1 MDLRIKLGS
10 NWSSKV
16 SQIYMNIGGVW
27 KSIKSGYINTGS
39 TSSTTGTWKQFFLRI
54 ALPVNTAK
62 PVVTGSTYL
71 YGTLSGTLGTW
82 TAPNGTNSYARQWQR
97 ADYDGS
103 STPGTFSN
111 ISGATSSTYK
121 TTIDDNG
128 KWIRLRVTA
137 TNLSGS
143 DTAFSELDYIGKY
156 PPVALTIPVISGS
169 PSVNSTL
176 TALTTVGTYW
186 KNTTTNTGDT
196 SPDTFSYRW
205 YWGDTNETK
214 GSNSSTYLV
223 GNDDIGHT
231 IRVDVTATNT
241 GGSTTSTSNQTSTVG
256 QAIGISNITFKD
268 SNGDNGFN
276 NRGNLVTA
284 TTTKLSWK
292 VSGVDSSTTF
302 RVRYRVFNNQTS
314 AYWNPYTVTATTASA
329 AWDEYTSNYYN
340 VGNISNV
347 TISGSDAYVYDV
359 FAINETF
366 NGSTYGGGISR
377 WAWEYE
383 ISAVIGGARY
393 YWVVGDTVS
402 RSFTYDYYYIDPTTN
417 PTISPTSVTRD
428 TSTSVTFTGTL
439 ASYPAGLSAYTY
451 AYRLVYGDNTD
462 SGWFFPNYG
471 ASNTTYSFTK
481 TYSTQ
486 GSYTAYMQTIPSYS
500 NAASIVTIFNPTIRT
515 LYFDANGGTGAPS
528 SQTGTDNGSGAVI
541 TISATKPTRTG
552 YSFSKWNTNSS
563 GTGTDY
569 NPSGSITLTSDV
581 TLYAIWTESASYTIT
596 YNGNGNTA
604 GSTSSTTGSGSVSL
618 ASNGFEKTNCN
629 FAGWNTNSA
638 GNGTNY
644 AAGDSYNLTAD
655 VTLYAKWTARTVT
668 AAAPPNFVFVG
679 NITNNTQKRWSW
691 SSQETVNNGTFVSYR
706 WQLTTTN
713 PNVAGWNGDF
723 TEGTQAALSRT
734 INVANASGNP
744 RWMRVCVNALD
755 GLNVQRNGSFTA
767 WR

>member
-1 MDLRIKLGS
+1 MDVRIKLGS

-27 KSIKSGYINTGS
+27 QSIKSGYINI
-39 TSSTTGTWKQFFLRI
+39 GTWQQFFLRI
-54 ALPVNTAK
+54 ATPVNTAK
-62 PVVTGSTYL
+62 PVVTGSKYL

-103 STPGTFSN
+103 STPGTFSS
-111 ISGATSSTYK
+111 ISGATSSTYT

-143 DTAFSELDYIGKY
+143 DTAFSELDYISKY
-156 PPVALTIPVISGS
+156 SPVALTIPVISGS
-169 PSVNSTL
+169 ASVDSTL

-186 KNTTTNTGDT
+186 KNTTTNSGDT
-196 SPDTFSYRW
+196 APDSFSYRW

-268 SNGDNGFN
+268 SNEDNGFN

-292 VSGVDSSTTF
+292 VSGVNSSTTF

-314 AYWNPYTVTATTASA
+314 AYWNPDSVTTTTASL
-329 AWDEYTSNYYN
+329 AWVSYTSDYYN

-377 WAWEYE
+377 WTWEYE
-383 ISAVIGGARY
+383 ISAVIGGTRY
-393 YWVVGDTVS
+393 YWVPGDTVS
-402 RSFTYDYYYIDPTTN
+402 TSQSNDYWDIDATTN
-417 PTISPTSVTRD
+417 PTISPTSATRD
-428 TSTSVTFTGTL
+428 TSTSVTFSGTL
-439 ASYPAGLSAYTY
+439 ASYPASLSAYTY
-451 AYRLVYGDNTD
+451 AYKMVYGDGTD
-462 SGWFFPNYG
+462 SGWFYPNYG

-486 GSYTAYMQTIPSYS
+486 GSYSAYIQAIPFYAAAYS
-500 NAASIVTIFNPTIRT
+500 SITIFNPTTRT
-515 LYFDANGGTGAPS
+515 LSFDANGGSGAPS
-528 SQTGTDNGSGAVI
+528 AQTGTDNGSGATI
-541 TISATKPTRTG
+541 TISATTPTRSG

-569 NPSGSITLTSDV
+569 NPSGSITLTSNI
-581 TLYAIWTESASYTIT
+581 TLYAIWTVAASYTIT
-596 YNGNGNTA
+596 YNGNGNTS
-604 GSTSSTTGSGSVSL
+604 GSTSSTTGSGSVTL
-618 ASNGFEKTNCN
+618 ASNGFARTNCN

-638 GNGTNY
+638 GNGTDY
-644 AAGDSYNLTAD
+644 AAGGSYSLSAD

-668 AAAPPNFVFVG
+668 AAAPSNFRFVG
-679 NITNNTQKRWSW
+679 NSGSGSTSTKQWAWNAQT
-691 SSQETVNNGTFVSYR
+691 TVTNGTFVGYR

-713 PNVAGWNGDF
+713 PNAGGWNGDF
-723 TEGTQAALSRT
+723 TEGTQTATSRT
-734 INVANASGNP
+734 ITVPNASSNP
-744 RWMRVCVNALD
+744 RWMRVCVNATD
-755 GLNVQRNGSFTA
+755 GLGAQKNGSFTG
-767 WR
+767 WL